1 MSVSTERSPNDKTSL
16 SALKRQSLRRSANTG
31 HQGFTLI
38 ELLVVVAIIGIL
50 AAMLFPAFSQARES
64 ARRAVCLSNLRQV
77 GMALQMY
84 TMDHNER
91 LPGPGASGREWPV
104 SLQPYMKSTQI
115 LVCSS
120 DNHSGEPT
128 ISGEGTFPLSY
139 GWNSLDLGDGR
150 YGFRN
155 PNGSPLSLNSVSMPS
170 ETFMVFDYLSH
181 NAPNEAQV
189 LDASH
194 LDTGDASTTRVASR
208 HLEGFSALY
217 GDGHVKW
224 RRGGSTKLSDW
235 TVQSD

>member
-38 ELLVVVAIIGIL
+38 ELLVVIAIIGIL

-91 LPGPGASGREWPV
+91 LPDPGASGREWPV

-120 DNHSGEPT
+120 DNHSGEPPSAAKAHSRCPT
-128 ISGEGTFPLSY
+128 
-139 GWNSLDLGDGR
+139 DGIA
-150 YGFRN
+150 
-155 PNGSPLSLNSVSMPS
+155 SIWVMAAMASV
-170 ETFMVFDYLSH
+170 TLTDH
-181 NAPNEAQV
+181 
-189 LDASH
+189 
-194 LDTGDASTTRVASR
+194 RCR
-208 HLEGFSALY
+208 
-217 GDGHVKW
+217 
-224 RRGGSTKLSDW
+224 
-235 TVQSD
+235 

>member
-1 MSVSTERSPNDKTSL
+1 MSVSIRHRFSSG
-16 SALKRQSLRRSANTG
+16 RR
-31 HQGFTLI
+31 GFTLI
-38 ELLVVVAIIGIL
+38 ELLVVIAIIGIL

-84 TMDHNER
+84 TMDNNER

-120 DNHSGEPT
+120 DSHSGEPT
-128 ISGEGTFPLSY
+128 ISGEGVFPLSY
-139 GWNSLDLGDGR
+139 GWNSLNLEDGR
-150 YGFRN
+150 HGFLD

-170 ETFMVFDYLSH
+170 ETFMVFDYLSR

-189 LDASH
+189 LDATH
-194 LDTGDASTTRVASR
+194 LDIGDASTTRVASR
-208 HLEGFSALY
+208 HLEGFSILF

-224 RRGGSTKLSDW
+224 RRGGSTKISDW